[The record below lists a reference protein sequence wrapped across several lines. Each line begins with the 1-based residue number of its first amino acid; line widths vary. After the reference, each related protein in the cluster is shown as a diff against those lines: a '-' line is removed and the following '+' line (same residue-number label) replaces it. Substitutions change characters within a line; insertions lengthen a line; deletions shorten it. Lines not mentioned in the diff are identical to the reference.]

1 MRKKI
6 SIGIDIASPQRN
18 EAATNS
24 AVVARNSRTW
34 PKRCVSQ
41 PVSGTEIAL
50 ATAKDVMT
58 QVPWLGDTPKSP
70 AMAGIDT
77 LAIDVSSTFMNVARP
92 TASEA
97 ARRAPPSS
105 GCVSRLSVSAACA
118 MRRPRRRCAV
128 RGDDLLDARVS
139 LRVGRGERAGLL
151 RGRLALGALQA
162 PGRAFVRV
170 DINLH
175 RKNELHGMRG
185 KFLLFVCDPHHH
197 ASLH

>member
-6 SIGIDIASPQRN
+6 SIGIDIARPQRN

-24 AVVARNSRTW
+24 AVVARKSRTW

-58 QVPWLGDTPKSP
+58 QVPWLGDTPRSP

-92 TASEA
+92 TASVA

-105 GCVSRLSVSAACA
+105 G
-118 MRRPRRRCAV
+118 
-128 RGDDLLDARVS
+128 
-139 LRVGRGERAGLL
+139 
-151 RGRLALGALQA
+151 
-162 PGRAFVRV
+162 
-170 DINLH
+170 
-175 RKNELHGMRG
+175 
-185 KFLLFVCDPHHH
+185 
-197 ASLH
+197 